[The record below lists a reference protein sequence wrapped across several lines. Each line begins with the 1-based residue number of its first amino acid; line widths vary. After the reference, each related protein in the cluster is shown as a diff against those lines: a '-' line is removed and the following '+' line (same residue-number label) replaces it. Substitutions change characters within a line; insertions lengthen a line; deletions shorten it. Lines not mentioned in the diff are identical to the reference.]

1 MRRYDGGLPEVNLLA
16 VPDSLL
22 TVAGLAVV
30 VIILVLVV
38 MSLRSG
44 RPGGG
49 RNFDVS
55 PPHSGQPD
63 DRKPH
68 D

>member
-1 MRRYDGGLPEVNLLA
+1 MMSAFRGLLA

-44 RPGGG
+44 RPGRVG
-49 RNFDVS
+49 RSFDVS
-55 PPHSGQPD
+55 PPQSGQRD
-63 DRKPH
+63 ERKPH

>member
-1 MRRYDGGLPEVNLLA
+1 LLA

-38 MSLRSG
+38 MSLRSRRG
-44 RPGGG
+44 VRS
-49 RNFDVS
+49 FDVS
-55 PPHSGQPD
+55 PPQSGQRD
-63 DRKPH
+63 ERKPH

>member
-1 MRRYDGGLPEVNLLA
+1 LLA

-30 VIILVLVV
+30 AIILVLVV

-44 RPGGG
+44 RPGRGG
-49 RNFDVS
+49 RTFDVS
-55 PPHSGQPD
+55 PPQSGQPD
-63 DRKPH
+63 NRKPH